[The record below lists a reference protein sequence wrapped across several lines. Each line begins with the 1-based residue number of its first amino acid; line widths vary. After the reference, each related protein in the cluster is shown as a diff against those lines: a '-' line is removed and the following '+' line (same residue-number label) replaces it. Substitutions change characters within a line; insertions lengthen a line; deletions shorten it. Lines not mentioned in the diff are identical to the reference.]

1 MPKMTRMI
9 SSSSHVYGGRALN
22 AEEEFD
28 AEDLHVQLL
37 IVLGRARVKPQPEEP
52 TYSTRAL
59 TARRTRRGKTL
70 Q

>member
-1 MPKMTRMI
+1 MPQMTRMI
-9 SSSSHVYGGRALN
+9 SSSYHVYGGRALN
-22 AEEEFD
+22 AGDEFD
-28 AEDLHVQLL
+28 AETIHVRLL
-37 IVLGRARVKPQPEEP
+37 VVLGRARVKPAPAEP